1 MYPQF
6 LQTNTKMT
14 TNTNS
19 SKNFFETW
27 VDSQKKI
34 VDNMVENTQKVS
46 TNDTINEALEKGG
59 DFFKKWLD
67 NQMSFVNQE
76 KPHASG
82 DATENINAM
91 NTFYKEW
98 LEGQMKWAKEV
109 YDFTQTTAKGMTNN
123 NTTNWPYNFMNNDM
137 KFGFG
142 QFEGMN
148 GMNAMNNM
156 NNFSQWNN
164 WLTNMYS
171 DMAKTMQNNTA
182 KDAFGGMFNNVEG
195 FTKFYE
201 LWMPMLKSI
210 NDKTFTTESFD
221 KYMNPSLYKEFM
233 DKFFGFAP
241 DNFKNYYEQATKMMG
256 DSMKG
261 QAEMGHNMYTN
272 MKNNMNTAMPWMG
285 DNMFGNALNTYNT
298 FYSNLQNAVSPLAKI
313 MPQNATTKGAED
325 MANIGNHIAIFNIKN
340 AEMQYMVYNNG
351 VKVMDAMAEKIAE
364 KVKAGEDVKGIVGLY
379 QEWLSTSDKI
389 FVDLFEGDQYSQL
402 QAEISSLS
410 LKLKKAIE
418 GQVEKMYA
426 NVPLVPR
433 SEMDELYKTIYDLKK
448 QVYEMSK
455 SINNAETVEASTETA
470 KEETAPKAARRTT
483 TKNS

>member
-1 MYPQF
+1 
-6 LQTNTKMT
+6 MT

-46 TNDTINEALEKGG
+46 TNEAINEALEKGG

-82 DATENINAM
+82 TATENINAW
-91 NTFYKEW
+91 NKFYTEW
-98 LEGQMKWAKEV
+98 MEGQLKWAKEV
-109 YDFTQTTAKGMTNN
+109 YDYTQNAAKGMTNN
-123 NTTNWPYNFMNNDM
+123 TNSWPYNFMNNDM
-137 KFGFG
+137 KTGFAA
-142 QFEGMN
+142 FD
-148 GMNAMNNM
+148 NM
-156 NNFSQWNN
+156 NNFGQWNN
-164 WLTNMYS
+164 WLTNMYN
-171 DMAKTMQNNTA
+171 DMAKTMQNGTA
-182 KDAFGGMFNNVEG
+182 KDAFSGMFNNAEG

-210 NDKTFTTESFD
+210 NDKTFTTESFN
-221 KYMNPSLYKEFM
+221 KYMNPGLYKEFM
-233 DKFFGFAP
+233 DRFFGFAP
-241 DNFKNYYEQATKMMG
+241 DAFKNYYEQVTKMMG
-256 DSMKG
+256 ENMKT
-261 QAEMGHNMYTN
+261 QADMGHNMYTN

-285 DNMFGNALNTYNT
+285 DNMFANALNTYNT
-298 FYSNLQNAVSPLAKI
+298 FYNNLQNAVSPLAK
-313 MPQNATTKGAED
+313 MMTPNAATKGAED
-325 MANIGNHIAIFNIKN
+325 MANIANHMAIFNIKN
-340 AEMQYMVYNNG
+340 AEMQYIVYSHG
-351 VKVMDAMAEKIAE
+351 VKVMDKMAEKIAE
-364 KVKAGEDVKGIVGLY
+364 KVKAGEEVKGIVGLY
-379 QEWLSTSDKI
+379 QEWLNTSDKV
-389 FVDLFEGDQYSQL
+389 FVELFEGDEYSQL

-455 SINNAETVEASTETA
+455 NMNNTEATAETA
-470 KEETAPKAARRTT
+470 KEETAPKAARKTT